1 MRIEYSGTLL
11 EQVLELKK
19 SRPID
24 FVYLN
29 IGEFYSSITEAEQAG
44 IIDSSSAGDWFTL
57 KDCDIVF
64 YIDRDA

>member
-24 FVYLN
+24 FVYLSPE
-29 IGEFYSSITEAEQAG
+29 EFISMIVEVEQKDLL
-44 IIDSSSAGDWFTL
+44 DSCSRGNWFTV
-57 KDCDIVF
+57 KGYEIVF
-64 YIDRDA
+64 YIDPRA